1 MPSHLFSIEIITVMH
16 VSMLAQVRGYLT
28 DFGVKLHVN
37 VLLLAEEN
45 GMLYTA
51 HKFTL
56 FQWNISVSF
65 KLMYMCKGDAV
76 P

>member
-1 MPSHLFSIEIITVMH
+1 MF
-16 VSMLAQVRGYLT
+16 AQVRGYLT
-28 DFGVKLHVN
+28 DFSVKLYVN

-56 FQWNISVSF
+56 LQHQWNISAPLE
-65 KLMYMCKGDAV
+65 LMYTYKGDAV